1 MTFEETTDFLYRQ
14 TPAFQQRGASAYK
27 PGLANT
33 QLLDEYFDHPHKSYM
48 TIHVGGTNGK
58 GSTSHTLA
66 SILQQAGYRVGLYTS
81 PHLVDF
87 RERIRVDGEMIPKQ
101 YVVDFVAQHFDNVS
115 NIKPSFFELTMMM
128 AFDYFRS
135 EKVDIAII
143 EVGLGGRLDSTN
155 IISPIL
161 SIITNISF
169 DHVQFL
175 GNSIEAI
182 AAEKAGI
189 IKQNTPIIIG
199 EYTSVSKPVF
209 IQKAEQEHAP
219 IYFAQEVFNDL
230 SSTLSKDHKWIYD
243 CEQYPNLIGELGGA
257 CQPLN
262 TATVLTALEILKT
275 KLNIS
280 QEAIYKG
287 FNAVIQNTG
296 LQGRWQVLNQSPT
309 IITDTAHNEAGIKF
323 VTDQI
328 KSLSNITKRLILGF
342 ANDKDVAH
350 IIPLLPKDAIYYFT
364 VASVDRAMP
373 ISTLQSMIEGSNLN
387 CSYHNS
393 VKLAFETANKE
404 STDDDLIFIGGSNF
418 IVADFLSIDFKQ
430 YL

>member
-1 MTFEETTDFLYRQ
+1 MTFEETTDFLYKQ
-14 TPAFQQRGASAYK
+14 TPAFQQKGASAYK

-33 QLLDEYFDHPHKSYM
+33 QLLDEYFAHPHKNYM

-66 SILQQAGYRVGLYTS
+66 SILQQAGYSVGLYTS

-87 RERIRVDGEMIPKQ
+87 RERIRVDGEMIPKE
-101 YVVDFVAQHFDNVS
+101 YVVSFVSQHYDNVAH
-115 NIKPSFFELTMMM
+115 IKPSFFELTMMM

-135 EKVDIAII
+135 KNVDIAII

-155 IISPIL
+155 IITPIL
-161 SIITNISF
+161 SIITNISY

-175 GNSIEAI
+175 GNTIEAI
-182 AAEKAGI
+182 AGEKAGI
-189 IKQNTPIIIG
+189 IKPYTPVVIG
-199 EYTSVSKPVF
+199 EFTPESKPVF
-209 IQKAEQEHAP
+209 IQKAKEEGAP
-219 IYFAQEVFNDL
+219 IYFAQESFTNL
-230 SSTLSKDHKWIYD
+230 SSTLSKDHKWIYNCD
-243 CEQYPNLIGELGGA
+243 QYTDLIGELGGA

-280 QEAIYKG
+280 EKAIYTG
-287 FNAVIQNTG
+287 FLNINQSTG
-296 LQGRWQVLNQSPT
+296 LQGRWQVLCPKPT
-309 IITDTAHNEAGIKF
+309 IIADTAHNEAGIRF
-323 VTDQI
+323 VTNQI
-328 KSLSNITKRLILGF
+328 ESFTDVAKRLILGF

-373 ISTLQSMIEGSNLN
+373 LATLRSMLENAGLN
-387 CSYHNS
+387 CSFHEN
-393 VKLAFETANKE
+393 VELAFKTAIKE
-404 STDDDLIFIGGSNF
+404 STNDDLIFIGGSNF
-418 IVADFLSIDFKQ
+418 IVADFLSFDFKQ
-430 YL
+430 FL

>member
-1 MTFEETTDFLYRQ
+1 MTFEETTDFLYKQ
-14 TPAFQQRGASAYK
+14 TPAFQQKGASAYK
-27 PGLANT
+27 PGLDNT
-33 QLLDEYFDHPHKSYM
+33 QLLDEYFAHPHKSYM

-115 NIKPSFFELTMMM
+115 HIKPSFFELTMMM

>member
-182 AAEKAGI
+182 AREKAGI
-189 IKQNTPIIIG
+189 IKSNTPIVVG
-199 EYTSVSKPVF
+199 EYTSDSKPVF
-209 IQKAEQEHAP
+209 IQKAKEEDAP
-219 IYFAQEVFNDL
+219 IYFAQEVFKNL
-230 SSTLSKDHKWIYD
+230 SSTLSKDHKWVYD

-262 TATVLTALEILKT
+262 SATVLTALEILNS
-275 KLNIS
+275 KLKIS

-328 KSLSNITKRLILGF
+328 RSLTNITKRLILGF

-373 ISTLQSMIEGSNLN
+373 IATLQSMVEGSNLN

-393 VKLAFETANKE
+393 VDLAFKTAIKD
-404 STDDDLIFIGGSNF
+404 STENDLIFIGGSNF
-418 IVADFLSIDFKQ
+418 IVADFLSIDLTQ

>member
-14 TPAFQQRGASAYK
+14 TPAFQQKGASAYK

-33 QLLDEYFDHPHKSYM
+33 QLLDEYFANPHKNYM

-66 SILQQAGYRVGLYTS
+66 SILQQAGYSVGLYTS

-87 RERIRVDGEMIPKQ
+87 RERIRVDGEMISEQ
-101 YVVDFVAQHFDNVS
+101 YVVDFVAQHYDNVAH
-115 NIKPSFFELTMMM
+115 IKPSFFELTMMM

-135 EKVDIAII
+135 KDVDIAII

-182 AAEKAGI
+182 AREKAGI
-189 IKQNTPIIIG
+189 IKPNTPIVIG
-199 EYTSVSKPVF
+199 EYTAESKPVF
-209 IQKAEQEHAP
+209 IQKAEEEDSP
-219 IYFAQEVFNDL
+219 IYFAQEVFTNL
-230 SSTLSKDHKWIYD
+230 SSSLSKDHKWIYN
-243 CEQYPNLIGELGGA
+243 CEQYSNLIGELGGA

-262 TATVLTALEILKT
+262 TATVLTALEILKQ
-275 KLNIS
+275 KLHIS
-280 QEAIYKG
+280 QQAIYNG
-287 FNAVIQNTG
+287 FNSVIQNTG
-296 LQGRWQVLNQSPT
+296 LQGRWQILNQSPT
-309 IITDTAHNEAGIKF
+309 IITDTAHNEAGIRF
-323 VTDQI
+323 VTNQI
-328 KSLSNITKRLILGF
+328 NSFTETTKRLILGF

-350 IIPLLPKDAIYYFT
+350 IIPLLPKDAIYYLT

-373 ISTLQSMIEGSNLN
+373 IATLQSMIEGSNLD
-387 CSYHNS
+387 CSYHNN
-393 VKLAFETANKE
+393 VKQAFEAAIKDSSKE
-404 STDDDLIFIGGSNF
+404 DLIFIGGSNF

-430 YL
+430 QI

>member
-1 MTFEETTDFLYRQ
+1 MTFEETTNFLYKQ
-14 TPAFQQRGASAYK
+14 TPAFQQKGAKAYK

-33 QLLDEYFDHPHKSYM
+33 QLLDEYFAHPHNSYM

-66 SILQQAGYRVGLYTS
+66 SILQQAGYSVGLYTS

-87 RERIRVDGEMIPKQ
+87 RERIRVDGQMIPKQ
-101 YVVDFVAQHFDNVS
+101 YVVDFVAQHFDNVAH
-115 NIKPSFFELTMMM
+115 IKPSFFELTMMM
-128 AFDYFRS
+128 AFHYFRS
-135 EKVDIAII
+135 KNVDIAII

-175 GNSIEAI
+175 GDSIEAI
-182 AAEKAGI
+182 AKEKAGI
-189 IKQNTPIIIG
+189 IKPNTPIVIG
-199 EYTSVSKPVF
+199 EFSPVSKPVF
-209 IQKAEQEHAP
+209 IQKAKAENAP
-219 IYFAQEVFNDL
+219 ISFAQEAFTDL
-230 SSTLSKDHKWIYD
+230 SYNLSKDHKYIYN
-243 CEQYPNLIGELGGA
+243 CNQYTNLIGELSGA

-275 KLNIS
+275 RLNIS

-287 FNAVIQNTG
+287 FDNVVKNTG
-296 LQGRWQVLNQSPT
+296 LQGRWQILHQKPT
-309 IITDTAHNEAGIKF
+309 IVVDTAHNEAGITF
-323 VTDQI
+323 VTNQI
-328 KSLSNITKRLILGF
+328 ESFTDVTKRLILGF
-342 ANDKDVAH
+342 ANDKDVTH
-350 IIPLLPKDAIYYFT
+350 IIPLLPKKAIYYFT

-373 ISTLQSMIEGSNLN
+373 IATLQSMIEGSGLN
-387 CSYHNS
+387 CSFHDN
-393 VKLAFETANKE
+393 VELAFQAVSNE
-404 STDDDLIFIGGSNF
+404 STDNDMIFIGGSNF
-418 IVADFLSIDFKQ
+418 IVADFLSLDFKK